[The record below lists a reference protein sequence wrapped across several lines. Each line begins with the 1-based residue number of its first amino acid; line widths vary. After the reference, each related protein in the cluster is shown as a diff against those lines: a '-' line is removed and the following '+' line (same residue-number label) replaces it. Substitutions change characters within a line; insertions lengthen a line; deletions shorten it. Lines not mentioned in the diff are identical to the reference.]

1 MRFKYIPIITLLL
14 AAVLAVSC
22 AVTPQED
29 EDYSYDRVM
38 KAWMRVNYPNVQPY
52 GSGGAYVLSLSQ
64 GSGPAVTDSAYVRIH
79 YTKRYLDQSIIE
91 TNVEYLAE
99 QLGTWTAASCFDGN
113 IWRVDQGYL
122 PDALEEV
129 IKHMRGGGYALIA
142 LPMSASDHSYTAY
155 DAFSSTSELSNE
167 LIEIEIDTVITN
179 IIDYQEKELRNWFR
193 EHYNSS
199 STLED
204 HLYFKK
210 LETAEDTIP
219 EGNNVNVRYVGRL
232 LNGQVFDTNIE
243 DTAKF
248 YRIWK
253 DGKTYDALSIAY
265 YKDDEDQFSTSNSV
279 VTGFGKAILSM
290 NYDETAVTAFSSDLG
305 YGESGSNPAIPEY
318 TPLSFWLYIEPKD
331 N

>member
-1 MRFKYIPIITLLL
+1 MKFKYITIITLLL
-14 AAVLAVSC
+14 AATLAVSC
-22 AVTPQED
+22 AVTPKED

-38 KAWMRVNYPNVQPY
+38 KAWMRVNYPNIQPY

-64 GSGPAVTDSAYVRIH
+64 GSGPAVTDSAYVRIF

-99 QLGTWTAASCFDGN
+99 QLGTWTASSCFDGN
-113 IWRVDQGYL
+113 IWRMDQGYL

-129 IKHMRGGGYALIA
+129 IKHMRGGSYALIA
-142 LPMSASDHSYTAY
+142 LPMSASDHSATAY
-155 DAFSSTSELSNE
+155 DAFSTTSELSNE
-167 LIEIEIDTVITN
+167 LIEIEIDTVLTN

-193 EHYNSS
+193 EHYNST

-219 EGNNVNVRYVGRL
+219 EGNNVKVRYVGRL

-253 DGKTYDALSIAY
+253 ESKTYDALSISY
-265 YKDDEDQFSTSNSV
+265 YKQDEDQFSTSNSV
-279 VTGFGKAILSM
+279 VTGFGKAILAM
-290 NYDETAVTAFSSDLG
+290 NYDEIAVTAFSSDLG

-331 N
+331 K